1 MVKNMRHTII
11 EKKVE
16 PELWTNPVPVH
27 PEEIPV
33 LGKEDYEG
41 RMARLWE
48 MPQAEGYDTI
58 VIYGDR
64 EHFSNVDYFTGYD
77 ARWEE
82 TLLILPRHGRPGI
95 LVGNEGIGYVKK
107 VPVEIE

>member
-1 MVKNMRHTII
+1 M
-11 EKKVE
+11 
-16 PELWTNPVPVH
+16 PVH

-95 LVGNEGIGYVKK
+95 LVGNEGIGYVKRCRWRLMLNSSR
-107 VPVEIE
+107 PSASWGSQMTGARA

>member
-1 MVKNMRHTII
+1 MDQSGAGSSWRRY
-11 EKKVE
+11 
-16 PELWTNPVPVH
+16 LF
-27 PEEIPV
+27 
-33 LGKEDYEG
+33 LKEDYEG

-107 VPVEIE
+107 VPVEIDVEFIPDLQPHGAAR

>member
-1 MVKNMRHTII
+1 MRHTII

-41 RMARLWE
+41 RMARLW
-48 MPQAEGYDTI
+48 
-58 VIYGDR
+58 
-64 EHFSNVDYFTGYD
+64 
-77 ARWEE
+77 
-82 TLLILPRHGRPGI
+82 
-95 LVGNEGIGYVKK
+95 
-107 VPVEIE
+107 

>member
-1 MVKNMRHTII
+1 MRHTII

-48 MPQAEGYDTI
+48 MPQAEGL
-58 VIYGDR
+58 
-64 EHFSNVDYFTGYD
+64 S
-77 ARWEE
+77 
-82 TLLILPRHGRPGI
+82 LIHI
-95 LVGNEGIGYVKK
+95 
-107 VPVEIE
+107 

>member
-1 MVKNMRHTII
+1 MRHTII

-41 RMARLWE
+41 RDG
-48 MPQAEGYDTI
+48 QALG
-58 VIYGDR
+58 
-64 EHFSNVDYFTGYD
+64 N
-77 ARWEE
+77 A
-82 TLLILPRHGRPGI
+82 PGRGH
-95 LVGNEGIGYVKK
+95 KTT
-107 VPVEIE
+107 

>member
-1 MVKNMRHTII
+1 MRHTII

-58 VIYGDR
+58 VI
-64 EHFSNVDYFTGYD
+64 
-77 ARWEE
+77 
-82 TLLILPRHGRPGI
+82 
-95 LVGNEGIGYVKK
+95 
-107 VPVEIE
+107 